1 MTRPCR
7 FVIFGSTGDLATRKL
22 LPSLYDLDCRG
33 FLKDGLRLVALARR
47 DWTTD
52 DFRAELEQLIA
63 RQRTIDRRVFQRFAR
78 RFDFVSG
85 DYGDPSLYQRL
96 VERLSDGAACENVAV
111 YLAVPPSE
119 FSSIVRRLDEAGLNS
134 LAGRHRIVVEKP
146 FGNDLESARALN
158 AELHRHYDEDQ
169 IYRIDHFLGK
179 NTVQNLLVFRFA
191 NAVIE
196 PIWNRHHIDHV
207 QITVAE
213 SGGIGERAGYFDR
226 AGTLRDMIQNHLL
239 QVLALVAMEP
249 PATLEADDLR
259 NEKEKVL
266 RSVRPLAAD
275 TIDAAAVRGQYDAGE
290 LEGIAVPGY
299 RSEPGVPPDSRTET
313 FAALRLFIDNWR
325 WRGVPFYLRTGKRLA
340 ETASLVAI
348 RFRDVPQALFR
359 RTRCEH
365 TEPNWLLLSIQ
376 PEDTIRFELQARAP
390 GFDLTPRTL
399 RVDATGHVPE
409 DRLDAYAM
417 LLLDV
422 IEGDRSLFIRFDEVE
437 TAWRVVEPVLE
448 RWQTDEA
455 PLHRY
460 PAGSWGPAAADDLFE
475 RPHQRWRNHA

>member
-33 FLKDGLRLVALARR
+33 LLDEGLRLVALARR
-47 DWTTD
+47 DWTTE
-52 DFRAELEQLIA
+52 DFRAELEALIA
-63 RQRTIDRRVFQRFAR
+63 RQRAVDRNVVRRFAG

-85 DYGDPSLYQRL
+85 DYGDPSLYRRL

-111 YLAVPPSE
+111 YLAVPPTE
-119 FSSIVRRLDEAGLNS
+119 FLSIVRRLDEAGLNS

-146 FGNDLESARALN
+146 FGNDLESAQTLN

-196 PIWNRHHIDHV
+196 PIWNRHHVDHV

-213 SGGIGERAGYFDR
+213 SGGIGDRAGYFDR

-266 RSVRPLAAD
+266 RSVRPLAAEA
-275 TIDAAAVRGQYDAGE
+275 IDAAAVRGQYDAGE
-290 LEGIAVPGY
+290 LDGVAVPAY

-340 ETASLVAI
+340 TTASLVAI

-359 RTRCEH
+359 RTRCEQA
-365 TEPNWLLLSIQ
+365 EPNWLLLSIQ

-390 GFDLTPRTL
+390 GFDMTPRTL
-399 RVDATGHVPE
+399 RVDASGHVPE
-409 DRLDAYAM
+409 SRLDAYAM

-437 TAWRVVEPVLE
+437 TAWRIVEPVLE
-448 RWQTDEA
+448 RWRTDDA

-460 PAGSWGPAAADDLFE
+460 AAGSWGPRAADDLFE
-475 RPHQRWRNHA
+475 RPHQRWRNRA

>member
-33 FLKDGLRLVALARR
+33 LLDEGLRLVALARR
-47 DWTTD
+47 DWTTE
-52 DFRAELEQLIA
+52 DFRAELEALIA
-63 RQRTIDRRVFQRFAR
+63 RQRAVDRNVVRRFAG

-85 DYGDPSLYQRL
+85 DYGDPSLYRRL

-111 YLAVPPSE
+111 YLAVPPTE
-119 FSSIVRRLDEAGLNS
+119 FLSIVRRLDEAGLNS

-146 FGNDLESARALN
+146 FGNDLESAQTLN

-196 PIWNRHHIDHV
+196 PIWNRHHVDHV

-213 SGGIGERAGYFDR
+213 SGGIGDRAGYFDR

-266 RSVRPLAAD
+266 RSVRPLAAEA
-275 TIDAAAVRGQYDAGE
+275 IDAAAVRGQYDAGE
-290 LEGIAVPGY
+290 LDGIAVPAY

-340 ETASLVAI
+340 TTASLVAI

-359 RTRCEH
+359 RTRCEQA
-365 TEPNWLLLSIQ
+365 EPNWLLLSIQ

-390 GFDLTPRTL
+390 GFDMTPRTL
-399 RVDATGHVPE
+399 RVDASGHVPE
-409 DRLDAYAM
+409 SRLDAYAM

-437 TAWRVVEPVLE
+437 TAWRIVEPVLE
-448 RWQTDEA
+448 RWRTDDA

-460 PAGSWGPAAADDLFE
+460 AAGSWGPRAADDLFE
-475 RPHQRWRNHA
+475 RPHQRWRNRA